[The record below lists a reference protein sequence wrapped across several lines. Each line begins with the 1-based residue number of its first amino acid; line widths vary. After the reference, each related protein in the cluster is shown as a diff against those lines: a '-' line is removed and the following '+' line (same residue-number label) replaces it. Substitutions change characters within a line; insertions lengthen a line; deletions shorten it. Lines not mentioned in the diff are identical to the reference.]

1 MTGPLKL
8 SWDKGSLMTSS
19 KSWTHRAATLCAAIA
34 LCHAV
39 PAQVSSDAPRDKT
52 AQARTAFAHALPRLD
67 GSHLRVTIVEVR
79 YGPGESSPASQ
90 SSLPSHRLC
99 SRRSAPHAGEGPTR
113 GHLQNRREFLRGSQ
127 QRSWDIEHHQE
138 SPSSPWC
145 VN

>member
-1 MTGPLKL
+1 
-8 SWDKGSLMTSS
+8 MTSS

-79 YGPGESSPASQ
+79 YGPGESSPPHSHPCPVIGYVLEGALRTQVKGRPEAIYKTGESFYEESVRELLFESCF
-90 SSLPSHRLC
+90 SS
-99 SRRSAPHAGEGPTR
+99 
-113 GHLQNRREFLRGSQ
+113 REPNC
-127 QRSWDIEHHQE
+127 EY
-138 SPSSPWC
+138 SPSELTP
-145 VN
+145 

>member
-79 YGPGESSPASQ
+79 YGPGESSPPHSHPCPVIGYVLEGALRTQVKGRPEAIYKTGESFYEAPNSVHGI
-90 SSLPSHRLC
+90 SSTTRRARLPLG
-99 SRRSAPHAGEGPTR
+99 A
-113 GHLQNRREFLRGSQ
+113 
-127 QRSWDIEHHQE
+127 
-138 SPSSPWC
+138 
-145 VN
+145 